1 MELPDANPNDLYWT
15 LKQFVYRRDSLVKS
29 ATTTKIQLHE
39 QLVKNYTSYKKF
51 FSNIDGDTAL
61 AFWEKYP
68 SPRTLSGV
76 TPMELRN
83 FLLEVSKN
91 ACSLKKAT
99 SILELVEGDGDTF
112 REYQSSRD
120 ELVKSYVRSLKYY
133 KREIE
138 NLNKE
143 MKNIISNLDYK
154 LETLTGV
161 GTVTAAQLIAEIGD
175 INNIWNDEK

>member
-1 MELPDANPNDLYWT
+1 MNTTRFTGGHDLYWT
-15 LKQFVYRRDSLVKS
+15 LKQFVYRRDSLLKS
-29 ATTTKIQLHE
+29 ATTVKIQLYE

-51 FSNIDGDTAL
+51 FCEIDGNTAL

-68 SPRTLSGV
+68 SPITLSGV
-76 TPMELRN
+76 TPMELRI

-91 ACSLKKAT
+91 ICSLKKAI

-120 ELVKSYVRSLKYY
+120 EVVKSYVRSLKCY

-138 NLNKE
+138 NLRNRNVDTEFK
-143 MKNIISNLDYK
+143 II
-154 LETLTGV
+154 
-161 GTVTAAQLIAEIGD
+161 QD
-175 INNIWNDEK
+175 INRSQWKNKSSYRY